1 MKRLALAVLL
11 PAILLLAGFKG
22 CNDPYTACVQ
32 GSSVAAQSINQ
43 GMTTVD
49 TLRQQGT
56 LSVAEES
63 QALDYMEFANKA
75 DGAFLSCAQEAHT
88 NGNKPGTYTACANTF
103 NTALNNP
110 AELALLH
117 VSNAQ
122 ASQTLNT
129 IVIGVTAG
137 VNSLV
142 AALGGA

>member
-1 MKRLALAVLL
+1 MKTFLIVPALIVLSF
-11 PAILLLAGFKG
+11 IG
-22 CNDPYTACVQ
+22 CKDPYGACVQ
-32 GSSVAAQSINQ
+32 GSSVTAQAISQ

-49 TLRQQGT
+49 ALRKQGT
-56 LSVAEES
+56 ITVAEES

-88 NGNKPGTYTACANTF
+88 NGNKAGTYTACANTF

-110 AELALLH
+110 TELALLH
-117 VSNAQ
+117 VSNAS

-129 IVIGVTAG
+129 IVLGLTAG

-142 AALGGA
+142 AALGGS